1 MAAYLPALNVNI
13 FDPIFIGAFWG
24 LVLALPISLFLAFW
38 LSAVKNK
45 AAVVVGAFA
54 GTFIGF
60 IALLAWAGTLIFD
73 KPLPGANGGAVFF
86 GSVLLCSIL
95 GLVGAMLTDLLVA
108 RRNNKDYSREEAA
121 HEV

>member
-1 MAAYLPALNVNI
+1 MAAYTPELNVNI

-24 LVLALPISLFLAFW
+24 FVLALPVSLFLAYW
-38 LSAVKNK
+38 LSAVKNR
-45 AAVVVGAFA
+45 AAVVVGGFA
-54 GTFIGF
+54 GAF
-60 IALLAWAGTLIFD
+60 IAFIATLCWAGTLIFD

-121 HEV
+121 HEA